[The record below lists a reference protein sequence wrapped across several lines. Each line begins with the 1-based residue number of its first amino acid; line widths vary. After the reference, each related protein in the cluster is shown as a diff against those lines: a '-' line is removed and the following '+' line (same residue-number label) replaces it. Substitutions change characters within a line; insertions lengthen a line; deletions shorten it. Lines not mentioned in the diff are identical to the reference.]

1 MRRTGALLLLLF
13 LTASPV
19 RFVAGGEYRNPEA
32 KKAFVL
38 APDSGVYARNNKKAE
53 RLTEVLMG
61 DEFTV
66 IRETGDWVYGSIP
79 SQKGYRGWIRK
90 QDISFSLSE
99 SPFKGRSFVL
109 VRSTKTRISYRDGSS
124 TDVYAGTRLPL
135 LKENGNRYEVI
146 TPDGSTGFLPVGS
159 VAVEDENFG
168 RNVTPQD
175 ILTASHFFTSH
186 YKWGGITAGGMDC
199 SGFVYTVFRINGIYL
214 KRDSYMQ
221 AEEGTGISPDDL
233 REGDLVF
240 FSSKKGGR
248 ITHVGIYIGDGK
260 FIHSSRGKKGVA
272 VSSLS
277 EDYFRKRLAAARRI
291 LHAANATV
299 QDKGNAVRP
308 AINGHV

>member
-1 MRRTGALLLLLF
+1 VRRTLALIVFLF
-13 LTASPV
+13 IAASPV
-19 RFVAGGEYRNPEA
+19 RFVAGEYRDSGA
-32 KKAFVL
+32 KNAVVVV
-38 APDSGVYARNNKKAE
+38 PDSEVYAKNNKKSE
-53 RLTEVLMG
+53 HITEVLMG
-61 DEFTV
+61 DEFSV
-66 IRETGDWVYGSIP
+66 IREAGDWVYGSIP
-79 SQKGYRGWIRK
+79 SQKGYTGWIRK

-124 TDVYAGTRLPL
+124 TDVFAGTRLPL
-135 LKENGNRYEVI
+135 LKDNGNRYEVI
-146 TPDGSTGFLPVGS
+146 TPDGSTGFLPAGS
-159 VAVEDENFG
+159 VALEDENFG
-168 RNVTPQD
+168 KNVTPQD

-221 AEEGTGISPDDL
+221 AEEGMEISPDDL

-277 EDYFRKRLAAARRI
+277 EANFRKRLAAARRI
-291 LHAANATV
+291 LPASATV
-299 QDKGNAVRP
+299 QGRGNAERP
-308 AINGHV
+308 AMNGHA